1 MIGMNVGDEEVMI
14 FLISRYVMINGRY
27 YRDMLPDQQA
37 EYLPEIFDMTSADEA
52 RRVEKLKELFFLY
65 GAIRGIRVSSMSE
78 VERNAIIS
86 TGRARM
92 VAFEKWRA
100 EKESAVRA
108 EINERRQARVTH
120 SLAEERRI
128 AAERDAPYRRGV
140 DAVFSIMSRSRS
152 EIGVEASK
160 DISWD
165 MRRMVIEAAQK
176 NAKIS
181 PAYVAQ
187 ILDIKRAEAKKVL
200 ASLVEAGELRVRVDG
215 WYERADI

>member
-1 MIGMNVGDEEVMI
+1 M
-14 FLISRYVMINGRY
+14 
-27 YRDMLPDQQA
+27 
-37 EYLPEIFDMTSADEA
+37 
-52 RRVEKLKELFFLY
+52 
-65 GAIRGIRVSSMSE
+65 
-78 VERNAIIS
+78 
-86 TGRARM
+86 
-92 VAFEKWRA
+92 
-100 EKESAVRA
+100 RA